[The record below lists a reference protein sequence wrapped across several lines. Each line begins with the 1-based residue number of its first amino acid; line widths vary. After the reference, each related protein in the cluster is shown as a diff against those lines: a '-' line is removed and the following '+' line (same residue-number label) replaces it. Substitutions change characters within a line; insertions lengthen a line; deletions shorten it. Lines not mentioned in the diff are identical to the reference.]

1 MTELRPYQQD
11 VIARIGAEVEAG
23 RRRVLLVAPT
33 GSGKTVIAGA
43 VVADAVGQQKQVLVL
58 AHRRELIQQTSVK
71 LHAVGVDHGIIQAGF
86 PTRPGEDVQVASDIH
101 PARSRRALEQDGTA
115 GRRLGRRGRGAP
127 QPGADLSAADG
138 RLSIGGHPRH
148 DGLLPAAGMGAG

>member
-43 VVADAVGQQKQVLVL
+43 VVANAVGQQKQVLVL

-86 PTRPGEDVQVASDIH
+86 PTGPCERVQVASISTLH
-101 PARSRRALEQDGTA
+101 AVPSARTGWSCRPPTWSSWTRRTTA
-115 GRRLGRRGRGAP
+115 GHGP
-127 QPGADLSAADG
+127 
-138 RLSIGGHPRH
+138 IGG
-148 DGLLPAAGMGAG
+148 